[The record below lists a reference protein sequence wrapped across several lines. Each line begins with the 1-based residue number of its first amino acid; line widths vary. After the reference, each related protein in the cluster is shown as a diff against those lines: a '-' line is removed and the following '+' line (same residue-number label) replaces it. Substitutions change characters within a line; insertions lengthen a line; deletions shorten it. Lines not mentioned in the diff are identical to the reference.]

1 VIVSTLQSDQEAH
14 DWDQYVLGRQ
24 NASGYHLSAWRRVIQ
39 EAFGHPTIYLMAKDE
54 QGAIRGV
61 LPLALLS
68 SVIFGRFLVSL
79 PFVNY
84 GGLIADN
91 DEAMT
96 RLKEAAVRQ
105 AQLVKAAHIEL
116 RQQEPCGIDW
126 PSSQR
131 KVSMRA
137 QLPSLF
143 DELWSGFSSKL
154 RSQVRRAQKE
164 GMTARVGGAECVED
178 FYRVFSRCMRD
189 LGTPVYAE
197 KFFDVMVNAFPKE
210 SRICVVSLDG
220 VPLAAGLL
228 YGFRHTLEIPWA
240 ASDKRYN
247 RLSPN
252 MLLYSSALQY
262 ACQQG
267 FQFFDFG
274 RSTPDSGTYRFKE
287 QWGAKRRQLYWY
299 YWMAGGQSIP
309 ELNPDNPKFKAAI
322 SVWQHLP
329 LPVTNLIGPH
339 IVKYLP

>member
-68 SVIFGRFLVSL
+68 SVIFGTFLVSL

-96 RLKEAAVRQ
+96 RLKEAAMRQ

-116 RQQEPCGIDW
+116 RQQESCGIGW

-189 LGTPVYAE
+189 LGTPVYAK
-197 KFFDVMVNAFPKE
+197 KFFDVLVKAFPKE
-210 SRICVVSLDG
+210 SRICVISLDG

-287 QWGAKRRQLYWY
+287 QWGAKPRQLYWY
-299 YWMAGGQSIP
+299 YWLAGGQRIP

>member
-1 VIVSTLQSDQEAH
+1 
-14 DWDQYVLGRQ
+14 
-24 NASGYHLSAWRRVIQ
+24 
-39 EAFGHPTIYLMAKDE
+39 
-54 QGAIRGV
+54 
-61 LPLALLS
+61 
-68 SVIFGRFLVSL
+68 
-79 PFVNY
+79 
-84 GGLIADN
+84 
-91 DEAMT
+91 
-96 RLKEAAVRQ
+96 
-105 AQLVKAAHIEL
+105 
-116 RQQEPCGIDW
+116 
-126 PSSQR
+126 
-131 KVSMRA
+131 
-137 QLPSLF
+137 
-143 DELWSGFSSKL
+143 
-154 RSQVRRAQKE
+154 
-164 GMTARVGGAECVED
+164 MTARVGGAECVED

-189 LGTPVYAE
+189 LGTPVYAK
-197 KFFDVMVNAFPKE
+197 KFFDVLVKAFPKE
-210 SRICVVSLDG
+210 SRICVISLDG

-287 QWGAKRRQLYWY
+287 QWGAKPRQLYWY
-299 YWMAGGQSIP
+299 YWLAGGQRIP